1 MNELGLVWLEVGVY
15 RVQNA
20 AARVQVRMLRVGRKV
35 EQADQRLAFVLTD
48 HSEHRI
54 VERIPRGHPSVRCE
68 AGIVAHRAQILH
80 ALPQLVLQ
88 RTGLLAQS
96 GLGPVEL
103 TTVQI
108 AAVFHMIRVFHV
120 IPAVELGD
128 FVAAVEHR
136 ETSQEAHGV
145 VHHQVTVY
153 RGLQQWL
160 VVRDDG
166 LLDAAQAGGG
176 AATAGVARGF
186 VVVVE
191 FAHRPAAGGC
201 ALVEALQEFLVLE
214 QVDVEVTL
222 HVFVQAPADVVMAA

>member
-1 MNELGLVWLEVGVY
+1 
-15 RVQNA
+15 
-20 AARVQVRMLRVGRKV
+20 ML
-35 EQADQRLAFVLTD
+35 TN

-54 VERIPRGHPSVRCE
+54 VERIPRGHPSVRRE

-108 AAVFHMIRVFHV
+108 V

-136 ETSQEAHGV
+136 ETAQEAHGV
-145 VHHQVTVY
+145 VHHEVAIH
-153 RGLQQWL
+153 
-160 VVRDDG
+160 RD
-166 LLDAAQAGGG
+166 L
-176 AATAGVARGF
+176 
-186 VVVVE
+186 
-191 FAHRPAAGGC
+191 
-201 ALVEALQEFLVLE
+201 
-214 QVDVEVTL
+214 
-222 HVFVQAPADVVMAA
+222 